1 MQEIPHKIRAV
12 IWAKIPAVLLCSN
25 FISHNYDRKCI
36 KIWGAS
42 LAAKFKIFGKGK
54 LATQTQINFRMT
66 RNQEL
71 DLLQSAELKQAFDEF
86 DKVEN
91 MMGYIIILN

>member
-25 FISHNYDRKCI
+25 FIITMTANVS
-36 KIWGAS
+36 
-42 LAAKFKIFGKGK
+42 KFEEQVLPQTVKKSRKGK

>member
-1 MQEIPHKIRAV
+1 MTAI
-12 IWAKIPAVLLCSN
+12 
-25 FISHNYDRKCI
+25 ISKFEEQFLQQNVKKSRKD
-36 KIWGAS
+36 KS
-42 LAAKFKIFGKGK
+42 
-54 LATQTQINFRMT
+54 ATQTQINFRMT

-91 MMGYIIILN
+91 IMGYTLILN

>member
-1 MQEIPHKIRAV
+1 MTENVSKFEEQ
-12 IWAKIPAVLLCSN
+12 VLLQTVKKS
-25 FISHNYDRKCI
+25 R
-36 KIWGAS
+36 
-42 LAAKFKIFGKGK
+42 KGK

-91 MMGYIIILN
+91 MMGYTPISIECCSDIDKGEVHFIV